1 MPTKEEVLND
11 LKSVYDP
18 EIGLD
23 IVNLGLIYRLDISDD
38 DKSVEIDMTLTSI
51 GCPIG
56 PSLIRMVEEVLKNK
70 FENVKVNVVFDP
82 PWSPEMISEEGKQA
96 LGLFD

>member
-1 MPTKEEVLND
+1 MTKEEVLD
-11 LKSVYDP
+11 LLKAIYDP

-23 IVNLGLIYRLDISDD
+23 IVNLGLIYRIDISEDA
-38 DKSVEIDMTLTSI
+38 KSIELDMTLTSV

-56 PSLIRMVEEVLKNK
+56 PTIINMVEEILKAK

-82 PWSPEMISEEGKQA
+82 PWSIDMISDEGKQA
-96 LGLFD
+96 LGIFY

>member
-1 MPTKEEVLND
+1 MTKEEVLNL
-11 LKSVYDP
+11 LKAIYDP

-23 IVNLGLIYRLDISDD
+23 IVNLGLIYKIDISEDG
-38 DKSVEIDMTLTSI
+38 KYVEVDMTLTSI

-56 PSLIRMVEEVLKNK
+56 STLINMVEEVLKSK

-82 PWSPEMISEEGKQA
+82 PWSPEMISDEGKQA
-96 LGLFD
+96 LGIFY

>member
-1 MPTKEEVLND
+1 MTKEEVLNL
-11 LKSVYDP
+11 LKAIYDP

-23 IVNLGLIYRLDISDD
+23 IVNLGLIYNIDISEDG
-38 DKSVEIDMTLTSI
+38 KSIELDMTLTSI

-56 PSLIRMVEEVLKNK
+56 PTLISMVEEVLKSK

-82 PWSPEMISEEGKQA
+82 PWSPEMISDEGKQA
-96 LGLFD
+96 LGIFY